1 MKKEIIYKYLN
12 ICINYFDFMEKS
24 SFLTSLYN
32 CNFLLLIGFRAI
44 NHVFLFNSNYIDS
57 AVENTEKAYIYYLEY
72 LEQLNRTNMMNEL
85 NHMDAILFL
94 YNKTIPNYT
103 GDINTLSEIN
113 KIDTVDTEINSQ
125 VMPIFHFMNTVLFW
139 ENHNINRYEIMKDFI
154 LDYVKLFLLLPH
166 DNDMLN
172 LYFELAQTNILLSN
186 NDNYVHFIKE
196 SHKQIRKK
204 INKNKNYCIE
214 WKDNYIRKI
223 SDMDVK
229 HNTVKDVINNLLD

>member
-1 MKKEIIYKYLN
+1 
-12 ICINYFDFMEKS
+12 MEKS

-32 CNFLLLIGFRAI
+32 FNFLLLIGFRAI

-103 GDINTLSEIN
+103 SEIN
-113 KIDTVDTEINSQ
+113 AVSETVDSEINNQ
-125 VMPIFHFMNTVLFW
+125 IMQIFHFINYFLFW
-139 ENHNINRYEIMKDFI
+139 ENQNIKRYEIMKEFM
-154 LDYVKLFLLLPH
+154 LDYVKLFLLLP

-172 LYFELAQTNILLSN
+172 LYFELAQKNILLSN
-186 NDNYVHFIKE
+186 KDNYLHFLKE
-196 SHKQIRKK
+196 SYKQIRKK

-214 WKDNYIRKI
+214 WKNNYIQKL
-223 SDMDVK
+223 SYMDNIK
-229 HNTVKDVINNLLD
+229 YNTVKELIHNLLD

>member
-1 MKKEIIYKYLN
+1 MKRDVIYKYLN

-32 CNFLLLIGFRAI
+32 CDFLLLIGFRAI

-72 LEQLNRTNMMNEL
+72 LEQLDKTNMMNEL

-103 GDINTLSEIN
+103 DDISETVHKINTCDSEIN
-113 KIDTVDTEINSQ
+113 DQI
-125 VMPIFHFMNTVLFW
+125 MPIFHFINSFLFW
-139 ENHNINRYEIMKDFI
+139 ENHNINRYEIMKEFI
-154 LDYVKLFLLLPH
+154 VEYVKLFLLLPN
-166 DNDMLN
+166 NDMLN
-172 LYFELAQTNILLSN
+172 LYFELAQKNILLSN
-186 NDNYVHFIKE
+186 KDNYINFLKE

-214 WKDNYIRKI
+214 WEKKYIQKI
-223 SDMDVK
+223 SDMDIK
-229 HNTVKDVINNLLD
+229 CNTIKDLIHNLLD